1 MGTSTL
7 TQVIFF
13 VKKLYFYIVTVGDV
27 FFFFKHH
34 RFYSA
39 PAIYSLFVHISDK
52 RQRDR
57 LTNKSLVCTKL
68 YLFYSSCQESCI
80 Y

>member
-27 FFFFKHH
+27 FFFLNITGFIPHPP
-34 RFYSA
+34 A
-39 PAIYSLFVHISDK
+39 PAIYSLFVHISDE
-52 RQRDR
+52 RQR
-57 LTNKSLVCTKL
+57 
-68 YLFYSSCQESCI
+68 
-80 Y
+80 